1 MPPHF
6 CPKCGSVMRLHEEKN
21 KIVAICPVCG
31 YREAVNKRTHPVSL
45 KPVEVD
51 EETSIKKGVVKDK
64 VTKRIVI
71 DEDTVKDAL
80 DRLEG
85 SFED

>member
-6 CPKCGSVMRLHEEKN
+6 CPKCGSVMRLHEERGR
-21 KIVAICPVCG
+21 IVAICPVCG
-31 YREAVNKRTHPVSL
+31 YKEILNRKARPVSL

-51 EETSIKKGVVKDK
+51 EETSVKRGIVKDK
-64 VTKRIVI
+64 EAKRIVI

-85 SFED
+85 SFEE

>member
-1 MPPHF
+1 
-6 CPKCGSVMRLHEEKN
+6 MRLHEGETGV
-21 KIVAICPVCG
+21 VAICPVCG
-31 YREAVNKRTHPVSL
+31 YKEVVSKKTHPVSL

-51 EETSIKKGVVKDK
+51 KETSIKKGVVKDK
-64 VTKRIVI
+64 VTKRIII